1 MRRIMQADIICQH
14 RSCTMTTRTSL
25 HKEAHSSKPMT
36 SPATDSHKHPGLSDR
51 HTATQMIDAGQ
62 NARLRFGIG

>member
-1 MRRIMQADIICQH
+1 MQADIICQH

-25 HKEAHSSKPMT
+25 HKEAHGGIQQQADDF
-36 SPATDSHKHPGLSDR
+36 PATDSHKHPGLSDR

-62 NARLRFGIG
+62 NARLRFVIG